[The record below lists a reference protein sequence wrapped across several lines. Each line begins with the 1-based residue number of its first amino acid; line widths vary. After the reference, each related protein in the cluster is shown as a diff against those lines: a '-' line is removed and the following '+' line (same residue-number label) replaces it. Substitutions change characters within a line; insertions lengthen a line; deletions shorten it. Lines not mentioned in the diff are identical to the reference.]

1 MAVRKSVDVF
11 RDLIFPGGVPLGG
24 IYGGSPSQTKTS
36 PGTTSGQSVSS
47 TPVPMPLA
55 IVMDIKQPK
64 DRMADDRD
72 FDLPAFYGEIAKLFE
87 QSFGMRIEA
96 IGTFKPFKRRFDQTQ
111 VHKYETT
118 ADRLHYPPPKLDKF
132 FHFAGGFQKALRDKI
147 VHPGDHVMFNG
158 ASLLTTRKGLGIV
171 LNQRVLESLAI
182 EIKRHDAAGLLCR
195 SRTRPFVPAIAT
207 AVNTNPETFK
217 LGFAWGGLN
226 GKVSN
231 LQSETLMAAWSKG
244 EGAQVWLKSSRF
256 GWFVDEG
263 AYRAQ
268 TRTEREEEEHRRE
281 EEART
286 RQKQEAEA
294 GPLARAGHQLLRRTN
309 ALRRDVND
317 KVMNNVVNPIK
328 EDIAQHH
335 VQPLGELLL

>member
-1 MAVRKSVDVF
+1 
-11 RDLIFPGGVPLGG
+11 
-24 IYGGSPSQTKTS
+24 
-36 PGTTSGQSVSS
+36 
-47 TPVPMPLA
+47 MPLA

-96 IGTFKPFKRRFDQTQ
+96 IGTFKPFKRRFDPTQ

-118 ADRLHYPPPKLDKF
+118 ADRLHYPPPKLVKF

-158 ASLLTTRKGLGIV
+158 RSLLTTLKGLGIV

-182 EIKRHDAAGLLCR
+182 EIKRHDVKLGLYVQETDTSLA
-195 SRTRPFVPAIAT
+195 SYNAIAT

-231 LQSETLMAAWSKG
+231 LQSETPWQRGQRVKG
-244 EGAQVWLKSSRF
+244 RKYGSSRADSA
-256 GWFVDEG
+256 GLL
-263 AYRAQ
+263 
-268 TRTEREEEEHRRE
+268 TR
-281 EEART
+281 ART
-286 RQKQEAEA
+286 VLKRARSERKRSIEEKRRLAQGKSRRLQPAI
-294 GPLARAGHQLLRRTN
+294 ARAGHQLLRAPN